1 MGNTAY
7 IRFDKSDG
15 AYVGKGSTNNRNIS
29 VNTIALPNT
38 IPVSVDT
45 TYSFS
50 KKNGALSLSDGT
62 DTVTSSTSSSY
73 TKIYSLNGSSNG
85 KLKTIKVKPL

>member
-1 MGNTAY
+1 MGNIAF
-7 IRFDKSDG
+7 IRFDTSSG
-15 AYVGKGSTNNRNIS
+15 AYVGKGSTSNRNIS
-29 VNTIALPNT
+29 MNTVALPNT

-50 KKNGALSLSDGT
+50 KNNGALALSDGT
-62 DTVTSSTSSSY
+62 DTVTSSTVSSY